1 MKSRIF
7 FLLSLLIAA
16 ACSSPE
22 SNQENVLPDL
32 ELHIQDSIRVDYIG
46 LLNLM
51 DVSPNQKKILLF
63 DPQKMQFMISDF
75 EGKITS
81 EFKKERDAPDG
92 YGFYPMAAGKFN
104 DSGNIY
110 IVSPQGV
117 FEYDFEG
124 NLISS
129 SKVPRDE
136 QLPFSG
142 RFDAMKEIQFVD
154 DKILLSGLI
163 ARGEFNKT
171 EPEFYDN
178 FLQLVWADPATG
190 KFQQFLHLDSASIF
204 QNNMSHEPGTLSA
217 NFAVNGDQLFVITGS
232 DPFLNIH
239 EIDSP
244 YQKRARIPLDLPD
257 YKLNTGEDPKKADPQ
272 AISFDPSFGIINKM
286 TKLDNMLFISYENGY
301 DDLDALAYQEIKSQ
315 DEWRE
320 FNERIGKKYKT
331 HFLILDLEG
340 NKLADFESPD
350 QLNKVFV
357 SREGSLW
364 FISKPNPDVEEDFV
378 KVYKVDIN

>member
-22 SNQENVLPDL
+22 TNEENVLPDL
-32 ELHIQDSIRVDYIG
+32 ELDIQDSIQVDYIG

-51 DVSPNQKKILLF
+51 DVNPQRKSILLF
-63 DPQKMQFMISDF
+63 DPQKMQFVISDF
-75 EGKITS
+75 EGKIIS

-92 YGFYPMAAGKFN
+92 FGFYPMAAGKFN
-104 DSGNIY
+104 DQGNII
-110 IVSPQGV
+110 IVSPQGI
-117 FEYDFEG
+117 FEYDIEG
-124 NLISS
+124 NLQE
-129 SKVPRDE
+129 SKRVPRDE

-142 RFDAMKEIQFVD
+142 RFDALKEIQFVEN
-154 DKILLSGLI
+154 KILLSGLI
-163 ARGEFNKT
+163 ARGDFNKT
-171 EPEFYDN
+171 KPEFYDN
-178 FLQLVWADPATG
+178 FLQLVWADPETG
-190 KFQQFLHLDSASIF
+190 KFEQFLHLDSASIF

-217 NFAVNGDQLFVITGS
+217 NFAVNGNQLFVITGS
-232 DPFLNIH
+232 DPFLNILN
-239 EIDSP
+239 INPP
-244 YQKRARIPLDLPD
+244 YQKQTRIALDLPN
-257 YKLNTGEDPKKADPQ
+257 YKLNKGEDPKKADPQ

-286 TKLDNMLFISYENGY
+286 AKLDNMLFISYENGY

-315 DEWRE
+315 EEWGE
-320 FNERIGKKYKT
+320 YNERIGKKYKT
-331 HFLILDLEG
+331 HYLVLDLEG

-378 KVYKVDIN
+378 KIYKVDVD

>member
-1 MKSRIF
+1 MKSRVF

-22 SNQENVLPDL
+22 TNQKNILPDL
-32 ELHIQDSIRVDYIG
+32 ELHIQDSIQVDYIG

-51 DVSPNQKKILLF
+51 DVNPKRESILLF
-63 DPQKMQFMISDF
+63 DPQKMQFVISDF
-75 EGKITS
+75 DGKIIS

-92 YGFYPMAAGKFN
+92 FGFYPMAAGKFN
-104 DSGNIY
+104 EKGNIT
-110 IVSPQGV
+110 IVSPQGI

-142 RFDAMKEIQFVD
+142 RFDALKEIEFVD

-178 FLQLVWADPATG
+178 FLQLVWADPQTG
-190 KFQQFLHLDSASIF
+190 KFEQFLHLDSASIF
-204 QNNMSHEPGTLSA
+204 QNNMSHEPGTLSS
-217 NFAVNGDQLFVITGS
+217 NFAVNENQLFVITGS

-239 EIDSP
+239 NINPP
-244 YQKRARIPLDLPD
+244 YHKQTRIAIGLPN
-257 YKLNTGEDPKKADPQ
+257 YKLNPGEDPKKADPQ

-286 TKLDNMLFISYENGY
+286 AKVDNMLFISYETGY
-301 DDLDALAYQEIKSQ
+301 DDLDAIAYQEIKSQ
-315 DEWRE
+315 EEWRE
-320 FNERIGKKYKT
+320 FNERIDKKYKT
-331 HFLILDLEG
+331 NFLILDLEG
-340 NKLADFESPD
+340 KKLADFESPE

-378 KVYKVDIN
+378 KIYKVDIN

>member
-22 SNQENVLPDL
+22 TNEENVLPDL
-32 ELHIQDSIRVDYIG
+32 ELHIQDSIQVDYIG

-51 DVSPNQKKILLF
+51 DVNLKHESILLF
-63 DPQKMQFMISDF
+63 DPQKMQFVISDF
-75 EGKITS
+75 EGKIIS

-92 YGFYPMAAGKFN
+92 FGFYPMAAGRFN
-104 DSGNIY
+104 EKGNIT
-110 IVSPQGV
+110 IVSPQGI

-142 RFDAMKEIQFVD
+142 RFDALKEIEFVD

-171 EPEFYDN
+171 EPEFYEN
-178 FLQLVWADPATG
+178 FLQLVWADPETG
-190 KFQQFLHLDSASIF
+190 KFEQFLHLDSASIF
-204 QNNMSHEPGTLSA
+204 QNNMSHEPSTLSA
-217 NFAVNGDQLFVITGS
+217 NFVVNGNQLFVITGS

-239 EIDSP
+239 DINPP
-244 YQKRARIPLDLPD
+244 YQKQTRIALDLPN
-257 YKLNTGEDPKKADPQ
+257 YRLNQGEDPKKADPQ
-272 AISFDPSFGIINKM
+272 AISFDPSFGNIQKM
-286 TKLDNMLFISYENGY
+286 AKLNNLLFISYENGY
-301 DDLDALAYQEIKSQ
+301 DDLDALTYQEIKSPE
-315 DEWRE
+315 EWRE

-331 HFLILDLEG
+331 HFLILDMEG

-350 QLNKVFV
+350 KLNKVFV

-378 KVYKVDIN
+378 KIYKVDIN

>member
-22 SNQENVLPDL
+22 TNEENVLPDL
-32 ELHIQDSIRVDYIG
+32 ELDIQDSIQVDYIG

-51 DVSPNQKKILLF
+51 DVNPQRKSILLF
-63 DPQKMQFMISDF
+63 DPQKMQFVISDF
-75 EGKITS
+75 EGKIIS

-92 YGFYPMAAGKFN
+92 FGFYPMAAGKFN
-104 DSGNIY
+104 EKGNIT
-110 IVSPQGV
+110 IVSPQGI

-124 NLISS
+124 NLQE
-129 SKVPRDE
+129 SKRVPRDE

-142 RFDAMKEIQFVD
+142 RFDALKEIQFVEN
-154 DKILLSGLI
+154 KILLSGLI
-163 ARGEFNKT
+163 ARGDFNKT

-178 FLQLVWADPATG
+178 FLQLVWADPETG
-190 KFQQFLHLDSASIF
+190 KFEQFLHLDSASIF

-217 NFAVNGDQLFVITGS
+217 NFAVKGNQLFVITGS

-239 EIDSP
+239 DINPP
-244 YQKRARIPLDLPD
+244 YQKQTRIALDLPN

-286 TKLDNMLFISYENGY
+286 AKLDNMLFISYENGY

-315 DEWRE
+315 EEWGE
-320 FNERIGKKYKT
+320 YNERIGKKYKT
-331 HFLILDLEG
+331 HYLVLDLEG

-378 KVYKVDIN
+378 KIYKVDVD